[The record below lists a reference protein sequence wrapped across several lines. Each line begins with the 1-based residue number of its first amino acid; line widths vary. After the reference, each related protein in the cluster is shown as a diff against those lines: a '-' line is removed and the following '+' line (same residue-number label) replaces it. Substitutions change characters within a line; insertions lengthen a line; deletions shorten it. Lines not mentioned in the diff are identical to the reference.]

1 MYRMSA
7 PLFGLDGA
15 VALITGAGTGIGR
28 ATARALGAQGA
39 RLAVTE
45 LVGRGDA
52 TESLVEELR
61 AEGVDAVALALDVR
75 ATITI
80 PHVMNQVHRRFGA
93 LDILVNNAGTQL
105 FKAALDIEE
114 EEFDEV
120 MNVNL
125 KGAFLCA
132 QAAAAIM
139 VEQKRGCIINVAS
152 QHGVVGNRM
161 RAPYCASKGGLINL
175 TRALAVEW
183 AEYKIRVNA
192 ISPTFVENET
202 NRHLIE
208 SAEFRSQIHDG
219 VLLGRAATPDEV
231 AAGICY
237 LASPAAAM
245 VTGHNLLVDG
255 GWTAH

>member
-1 MYRMSA
+1 MTVSMFD
-7 PLFGLDGA
+7 LKGA
-15 VALITGAGTGIGR
+15 VALVTGAGSGIGR
-28 ATARALGAQGA
+28 ATAKALGAHGA
-39 RLAVTE
+39 KVAVTE
-45 LVGRGDA
+45 LAGRGDL
-52 TESLVEELR
+52 TKSLVEELSGG
-61 AEGVDAVALALDVR
+61 GVEAMAISLDVR
-75 ATITI
+75 ASMTIS
-80 PHVMNQVHRRFGA
+80 HVMSQVQLHFGT

-105 FKAALDIEE
+105 FKAALDIDE

-125 KGAFLCA
+125 KGAFLCS

-139 VEQKRGCIINVAS
+139 VDQKRGCIINVAS

-175 TRALAVEW
+175 TRALAIEW
-183 AEYKIRVNA
+183 AEFGIRVNA

-208 SAEFRSQIHDG
+208 NSEFKQQIQQG
-219 VLLGRAATPDEV
+219 VLLGRAATPTEV

-245 VTGHNLLVDG
+245 VTGHNLLIDG